1 MSYPI
6 FHSPSSLRRKGR
18 RRGISLWLFVA
29 SLPVITGACGLVIDM
44 GQLYARRAQAQ
55 RAADAAALAGADVSG
70 DPSANALVVS
80 TALEYAALNGFDPN
94 SSSKPARVRVVPSNS
109 GDGKTGFDDSVYV
122 SVSSDEPV
130 YFAPIC
136 EGLLRA
142 MGKGNDAVRFSRVVS
157 ASARAESITHL
168 PLSMGGYYGMSD
180 PNKSPANLSVFG
192 PDAHYNYGDAYS
204 TMFDESGNPNPL
216 YDKTGGVST
225 FSANVTQAYVSSTK
239 DSLVHFQIFDPDC
252 YSAGGTDS
260 YDEIRPPN
268 PLNHYDATHP
278 PLHSQDATT
287 TQYTLVKDGR
297 TIAQI
302 SYGADEKT
310 NEKWVEP
317 PGFTVDTRTYGT
329 GDYKIEVKST
339 DGSSE
344 NGFLLRAGP
353 TEGLTMDDATWNN
366 TYGDK
371 LGTDPNN
378 VAVPISAKD
387 HLQLNFTKSGVTT
400 FQLGFVPKA
409 YADKTIGVS
418 KFDVD
423 VGSTDLVY
431 SCDALPGQ
439 TFKGVLPNPGNGVW
453 STDNI
458 KLPADYKGGN
468 WSATYTAGA
477 GDTSDWSLLAQ
488 GGGDKEVRLVE

>member
-1 MSYPI
+1 
-6 FHSPSSLRRKGR
+6 
-18 RRGISLWLFVA
+18 
-29 SLPVITGACGLVIDM
+29 M

-70 DPSANALVVS
+70 DASDNGQVISMA
-80 TALEYAALNGFDPN
+80 TEYAARNGFDPN
-94 SSSKPARVRVVPSNS
+94 NPNKPARVNVVPSN
-109 GDGKTGFDDSVYV
+109 GGNGTAGFNDSVYV

-130 YFAPIC
+130 YFAPIL

-142 MGKGNDAVRFSRVVS
+142 MGNSNDAIHFSRTVS
-157 ASARAESITHL
+157 ASARAESVSHL
-168 PLSMGGYYGMSD
+168 LLSMGGYYGVAD
-180 PNKSPANLSVFG
+180 PNKSPANVSVFG
-192 PDAHYNYGDAYS
+192 PDAYYNYGDAYS
-204 TMFDESGNPNPL
+204 TMFNENGDPNPL

-225 FSANVTQAYVSSTK
+225 FSANVTEAYVSSTK
-239 DSLVHFQIFDPDC
+239 DSLLHFQIFDPEC
-252 YSAGGTDS
+252 FSAGGTDS

-278 PLHSQDATT
+278 QLHSQDATT

-302 SYGADEKT
+302 SYGADPST
-310 NEKWVEP
+310 NEQWVEP

-329 GDYKIEVKST
+329 GEYKIEVKST

-353 TEGLTMDDATWNN
+353 TEGLSMDDTTWNQ

-371 LGTDPNN
+371 MGTDPNN
-378 VAVPISAKD
+378 VAVPIGAED

-400 FQLGFVPKA
+400 FQLGYVPKD
-409 YADKTIGVS
+409 YAGKTIGVS

-423 VGSTDLVY
+423 IGSTDLVY
-431 SCDALPGQ
+431 TCDKLPGQ
-439 TFKGVLPNPGNGVW
+439 SFKGVLPNPGDGVW

-458 KLPADYKGGN
+458 PLPADYEGGN

-477 GDTSDWSLLAQ
+477 GDTSDWSLLAP
-488 GGGDKEVRLVE
+488 GGKDKEVRLTQ